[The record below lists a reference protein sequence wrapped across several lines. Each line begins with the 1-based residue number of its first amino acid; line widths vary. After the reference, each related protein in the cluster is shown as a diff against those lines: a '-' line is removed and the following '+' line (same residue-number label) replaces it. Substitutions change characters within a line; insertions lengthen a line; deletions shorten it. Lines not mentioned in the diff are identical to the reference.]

1 MAEEGK
7 RPELSRQRSVKF
19 TLAGA
24 SQGPSFES
32 SVTSDDDLD
41 ISKSSNSFSSRFRV
55 MKVEGSTSA
64 ERRPSCGGRKGSDDG
79 SVGGGARRPSNFET
93 YSETQRT
100 FGRNTLESLPH
111 IDHYRNLFTHTGA
124 MRQRPTLRE
133 LHEQVFTTLAPSSS
147 L

>member
-19 TLAGA
+19 TLADA
-24 SQGPSFES
+24 CQGPSFESNFES
-32 SVTSDDDLD
+32 SVTSDDELD

-64 ERRPSCGGRKGSDDG
+64 ERRPSCGSRKGSDDG
-79 SVGGGARRPSNFET
+79 SVGGGARRPSTFET
-93 YSETQRT
+93 YFEANKT

-111 IDHYRNLFTHTGA
+111 IDHYRNLFTTGA
-124 MRQRPTLRE
+124 MRQRPTLME
-133 LHEQVFTTLAPSSS
+133 LHEQVFTIETS
-147 L
+147 